1 MTTANIFAQIVF
13 GSIGL
18 GAFIYGKKQS
28 NFKAL
33 GIGIVLMAYPYF
45 VQNTIAIYAIGVLL
59 TATLFIFRDD
69 RKEHFW

>member
-1 MTTANIFAQIVF
+1 MRASQLFAQIIF

-33 GIGIVLMAYPYF
+33 GIGIVLMTYGYF
-45 VQNTIAIYAIGVLL
+45 VRNTLAVYALGVLL
-59 TATLFIFRDD
+59 TSALFMFRD
-69 RKEHFW
+69 

>member
-1 MTTANIFAQIVF
+1 
-13 GSIGL
+13 
-18 GAFIYGKKQS
+18 
-28 NFKAL
+28 
-33 GIGIVLMAYPYF
+33 